1 MSTETKR
8 ILEEIKDL
16 SKREQIL
23 IDQAVRKEKIS
34 LRVDFTDKEIEDLT
48 EEQVKN
54 AIALEKLEQ
63 EKKEFMDE
71 WKDKANPKKERQK
84 ELLRDLD
91 KGNHVVEMELYA
103 LQNFENDTMEY
114 YDAEGFLK
122 HERPL
127 LQEEYQSRL

>member
-103 LQNFENDTMEY
+103 LQNFENDIMEY